1 VVDSPVDL
9 PSSSGLRLGPDSS
22 AAITQTFNG
31 DDETPWAMSPGDR
44 TPTLGS
50 VLDFGELGAF
60 KLEARLGR
68 GGMGEVYR
76 ARQVGAK
83 GFSQMVAIKRLRS
96 GRREWEERSFVD
108 EARVLSLLH
117 HDNIARVYGFFEQD
131 GAAYL
136 VMEYIEGQ
144 TLYALLEQ
152 ARRRGTRFSERAA
165 CLIAADVA
173 EALHYAH
180 HATDEA
186 GRPLH
191 LVHRDVSTTNI
202 LISHSGRTK
211 LVDFGVAYSKL
222 EGRAKT
228 SGSSTVIKGKA
239 PYLSPEQVNHRPL
252 DGRSDLFSLGT
263 VLVEMVTGEAPFGWA
278 ADHAT
283 LKRIAEV
290 TPEFVAAA
298 TASASKGLRAICQK
312 LLRRDPADRFAN
324 GQELAHALRD
334 HAGRYDGRSQV
345 QVEVAKVQG
354 LISSATPALRELQR
368 SRRSLT
374 LGGAVALLILALLSW
389 RSCRSDRTTMP
400 MPHPD
405 TIPAIPTHPLP
416 EAQPFPSNS
425 CWKALALAQV
435 ITIAACQAHVP
446 KGPTGEQMCSSGA
459 NREVLGPQ
467 GMTELPDQ
475 VYVKFVSFKGQVC
488 EGEPTDFAEKPGASG
503 ELVPTGEQH
512 EPCPY
517 GDGPIVARISWED
530 PRADVFSEGIGPHMY
545 ERPLL
550 FGQAHV
556 VPVSSGM
563 LMGEPLE
570 EPGRSEDEMRVGL
583 ARMTVLFTYI
593 QVWNGNKYPICGVL
607 YWQDGKEGIPIL
619 AEQYYGKRAAADWGN
634 LTYVQFY
641 FP

>member
-9 PSSSGLRLGPDSS
+9 PSSSSLRLGPDSS

-31 DDETPWAMSPGDR
+31 DDETPWAVSPGER

-83 GFSQMVAIKRLRS
+83 GFSQLVAIKRLRS

-117 HDNIARVYGFFEQD
+117 HDNIARVYGFFELK
-131 GAAYL
+131 GSAYL

-180 HATDEA
+180 HATDEV
-186 GRPLH
+186 GRPLQI
-191 LVHRDVSTTNI
+191 VHRDVSTTNI
-202 LISHSGRTK
+202 LITNTGRTK
-211 LVDFGVAYSKL
+211 LVDFGVAYSTL

-263 VLVEMVTGEAPFGWA
+263 ILVEMVTGEAPFGWA

-298 TASASKGLRAICQK
+298 TASCSKGLRTLCQK
-312 LLRRDPADRFAN
+312 LLRRDPAERFDN
-324 GQELAHALRD
+324 GRELARALRD
-334 HAGRYDGRSQV
+334 HAGRSDGRTQV
-345 QVEVAKVQG
+345 LDDVAKLQG
-354 LISSATPALRELQR
+354 LISSTPALREIR
-368 SRRSLT
+368 VARRLLT
-374 LGGAVALLILALLSW
+374 LAGVITLLILALLSW
-389 RSCRSDRTTMP
+389 RSYRSDQPTMP
-400 MPHPD
+400 LLD
-405 TIPAIPTHPLP
+405 TPSLQP
-416 EAQPFPSNS
+416 EAQSFWSSS

-435 ITIAACQAHVP
+435 ITIAACQAHLP
-446 KGPTGEQMCSSGA
+446 RGTNGELCSSRS

-467 GMTELPDQ
+467 GMVPLPDQ
-475 VYVKFVSFKGQVC
+475 VFVEFVSFRGNQFC
-488 EGEPTDFAEKPGASG
+488 EGNPEDFGVAPAAPGV
-503 ELVPTGEQH
+503 LVPNGPQH

-517 GDGPIVARISWED
+517 GDGPIVARMSWED
-530 PRADVFSEGIGPHMY
+530 PRSDAFSPGLGPRRDD
-545 ERPLL
+545 RPLL
-550 FGQAHV
+550 LGQAHV
-556 VPVSSGM
+556 VSVSSG
-563 LMGEPLE
+563 LLNGEALDEPLHMD
-570 EPGRSEDEMRVGL
+570 EPRTGL
-583 ARMTVLFTYI
+583 ARMTVLFTYV
-593 QVWNGNKYPICGVL
+593 QMWNGNKYPVCGVL
-607 YWQDGKEGIPIL
+607 FWQDGKEGIPIL

-634 LTYVQFY
+634 QTYVQFY